1 MKLFL
6 AKGAVMCKCSRMLI
20 IPCLLIYFFSFTG
33 TQVSA
38 DEVILHNGDRLT
50 GNIKQMDKGIL
61 ILETDYSDPIE
72 IQQAKIKSIST
83 DFPAE
88 VRLSSGEVLK
98 GKLRSHEDNRLS
110 VEANEERVEVSV
122 AWERISALNPPP
134 AQPSR
139 WQGNVAVGASLQT
152 GNTDRI
158 SATIGVDFMRK
169 ALRDRYNLRFI
180 YNYAEDDDEVIAR
193 NIFGALKYDYFFT
206 TAFYGFLAMEL
217 LSDEFKDLNLRTI
230 VGPGVGYQLW
240 DDEIKSLLFEAGL
253 SFFSEDLDEG
263 SDDQWITGRMASQI
277 RWKIFDK
284 IVFTDY
290 LLVYPSLEDIGAFKL
305 RNEAGISSAIGTG
318 WSLKLSNILEH
329 DSDPPVNVEKN
340 DMYWVLGLQYSF

>member
-1 MKLFL
+1 MIS
-6 AKGAVMCKCSRMLI
+6 CS
-20 IPCLLIYFFSFTG
+20 LIYLLFVTG
-33 TQVSA
+33 AWVSA

-50 GNIKQMDKGIL
+50 GFIRQMDKGVL
-61 ILETDYSDPIE
+61 ILETDYSDPIK
-72 IQQAKIKSIST
+72 IQQSKIKSIST
-83 DFPAE
+83 ELPAE
-88 VRLSSGEVLK
+88 VRLLSGEAFK
-98 GKLRSHEDNRLS
+98 GTLRPHEDNRLS
-110 VEANEERVEVSV
+110 VEATEERGAVSI
-122 AWERISALNPPP
+122 AWEKVSAVNPPP
-134 AQPSR
+134 VQPSR
-139 WQGNVAVGASLQT
+139 WQGNVAVGAGLQT

-158 SATIGVDFMRK
+158 SANVGVDFMRK
-169 ALRDRYNLRFI
+169 ALRDRYSLRFL

-206 TAFYGFLAMEL
+206 KAFYGFLAMEL

-263 SDDQWITGRMASQI
+263 SDDQWITGRLASQI

-329 DSDPPVNVEKN
+329 DSDPPMDIEKN